1 MQIRRRIWMTEN
13 NLLREVQVIN
23 VGLESFYES
32 LKIQEAD
39 VINIDWAPPAIDD
52 DIMNMLSKIK

>member
-1 MQIRRRIWMTEN
+1 MTEN